1 MEINELQHIY
11 AAHPNSGA
19 LAAQLQDKAVKTL
32 FLSGLHASAAPLFFS
47 AYLQKAEQTTVFI
60 LNDLEE
66 AGYFY
71 HDILQLVGEEQ
82 ALFLPS
88 SYKRAVKYGQRD
100 AANEILRTD
109 VISRLSSYVAT
120 APLFVVTFPAAL
132 AERVASGETLKEN
145 TLDISEGKEYDLT
158 DLTQRLKEL
167 GFHRRDYVYEPGEYA
182 VRGSILDI
190 FSFSGELPYRSSG
203 NSDLRQH
210 QVV

>member
-1 MEINELQHIY
+1 MKVETLLTRFQN
-11 AAHPNSGA
+11 HPQVKA
-19 LAAQLQDKAVKTL
+19 LVRLIEDQTPTIFCEGMHASSAPVC
-32 FLSGLHASAAPLFFS
+32 FASAAVQ
-47 AYLQKAEQTTVFI
+47 AGRKCVYLVVM
-60 LNDLEE
+60 NDEEE

-190 FSFSGELPYRSSG
+190 FSF
-203 NSDLRQH
+203 
-210 QVV
+210 